1 MAVSRCGTLG
11 PMTNCWESITA
22 WTAGRISSLIA
33 RYCATRSR
41 SGTFTTPVSE
51 SRATKLS
58 DAAGLGN
65 RAQGAVRLLVAGAAH
80 GARRLP
86 RRHGEALAALAH
98 PAHATGRHAHH
109 ERVRRDVGRH
119 DGTGADERVLAE
131 CDAAHDGG
139 VRADRRPPLHEGGAI
154 LVLARHVAAGVHH
167 VGENARR
174 PAEHIVLEGDAL
186 VDRHVVLDLHV
197 VADARAGHDHDVLAE
212 AAALADDGAGHDV
225 AKMPDLGIL
234 ADAGA
239 GVDVARFVDEGVRHL
254 ADHLDLELELDP
266 GLLDDRLPH
275 VVDGLEHV
283 AGGGIARIDDIVR
296 VQRRHLGAADREA
309 LQAAL
314 VDQHPGRA
322 GAARVLEHGAAAGL
336 VEWRAGLAPAEQ
348 ARLHLLE
355 LRWRLLDQRELR
367 FEHDHRTEV
376 GRAILE
382 RDLLAG
388 HLLDLA
394 LRIHHGRLG
403 QHFGELRPVR
413 AGVHVHAPAH
423 RPRTAD
429 DTLHTRESRLR
440 GAPRQERRG
449 ETGTDDRRGPFHL
462 EAVEPFPDA
471 DHDAREAGVL
481 HQHVRSQPQSQPRE
495 PAVLRQI
502 ERLGD
507 VVRVGRHHEK
517 ARGAAQ
523 PVRGVAPQGLVLEHP
538 APELDLGRRRRG
550 GGRRLGAPLGS
561 LRRRLYRRLGR
572 ADARRF
578 AYARTAGVGLGSGAF
593 APARGWFS
601 AVVLSCNSCRLLTLL
616 VRLGRAMIASW
627 AALAAD
633 IVVLSGTRGLSAARR
648 IA

>member
-1 MAVSRCGTLG
+1 MAVSRRGTLG

-309 LQAAL
+309 LQAAPAFMYTPPPT
-314 VDQHPGRA
+314 VPGMPMKRSTPANPASAVRRARSGVARPAPTIAVAPFISKRSSPFPMRITTPGKPASFTSTFDPSPRASHGSPRSCARSSALATSSGSAGITKKRA
-322 GAARVLEHGAAAGL
+322 G
-336 VEWRAGLAPAEQ
+336 P
-348 ARLHLLE
+348 
-355 LRWRLLDQRELR
+355 
-367 FEHDHRTEV
+367 
-376 GRAILE
+376 
-382 RDLLAG
+382 
-388 HLLDLA
+388 
-394 LRIHHGRLG
+394 
-403 QHFGELRPVR
+403 P
-413 AGVHVHAPAH
+413 
-423 RPRTAD
+423 
-429 DTLHTRESRLR
+429 SRY
-440 GAPRQERRG
+440 
-449 ETGTDDRRGPFHL
+449 
-462 EAVEPFPDA
+462 
-471 DHDAREAGVL
+471 
-481 HQHVRSQPQSQPRE
+481 
-495 PAVLRQI
+495 
-502 ERLGD
+502 
-507 VVRVGRHHEK
+507 VV
-517 ARGAAQ
+517 
-523 PVRGVAPQGLVLEHP
+523 
-538 APELDLGRRRRG
+538 
-550 GGRRLGAPLGS
+550 
-561 LRRRLYRRLGR
+561 
-572 ADARRF
+572 
-578 AYARTAGVGLGSGAF
+578 
-593 APARGWFS
+593 
-601 AVVLSCNSCRLLTLL
+601 
-616 VRLGRAMIASW
+616 
-627 AALAAD
+627 
-633 IVVLSGTRGLSAARR
+633 
-648 IA
+648 